1 MENYNYNYR
10 SLSNIYLEQTNPYP
24 LMDFDSIHR
33 RATDERLGDVGY
45 ECPQP
50 SIYQHHEHHD
60 SCYNYR
66 GSRYSPRQ
74 ENYQSPVVELETY
87 PCGEQ
92 DYGISSLRLVEENGV
107 DHSSPVQQTFLPAPS
122 SPAMQLPQSPWT
134 QYSED
139 EFSRN
144 FENTQYTA
152 YTELQ
157 PGSGMNNSHYFQSP
171 RTVEDNITNL
181 GYQPHYSSDLDDVPT
196 AIRNTSGKT
205 HNNQGNNTTVI
216 TEEKET
222 PILELPIDQKN
233 KSVDVRSTGL
243 SSAPGR
249 RYRCPV
255 RGCNLQFKRRAEMD
269 RHKESVHQP
278 SPGHLCPIPGCNRGV
293 PDNGFSRKDNLRQ
306 HLKLKHEVKFPK
318 GRRSRRT

>member
-134 QYSED
+134 Q
-139 EFSRN
+139 
-144 FENTQYTA
+144 
-152 YTELQ
+152 
-157 PGSGMNNSHYFQSP
+157 
-171 RTVEDNITNL
+171 
-181 GYQPHYSSDLDDVPT
+181 
-196 AIRNTSGKT
+196 
-205 HNNQGNNTTVI
+205 
-216 TEEKET
+216 
-222 PILELPIDQKN
+222 
-233 KSVDVRSTGL
+233 
-243 SSAPGR
+243 
-249 RYRCPV
+249 
-255 RGCNLQFKRRAEMD
+255 
-269 RHKESVHQP
+269 
-278 SPGHLCPIPGCNRGV
+278 
-293 PDNGFSRKDNLRQ
+293 
-306 HLKLKHEVKFPK
+306 
-318 GRRSRRT
+318 

>member
-1 MENYNYNYR
+1 
-10 SLSNIYLEQTNPYP
+10 
-24 LMDFDSIHR
+24 
-33 RATDERLGDVGY
+33 
-45 ECPQP
+45 
-50 SIYQHHEHHD
+50 
-60 SCYNYR
+60 
-66 GSRYSPRQ
+66 
-74 ENYQSPVVELETY
+74 
-87 PCGEQ
+87 
-92 DYGISSLRLVEENGV
+92 
-107 DHSSPVQQTFLPAPS
+107 
-122 SPAMQLPQSPWT
+122 
-134 QYSED
+134 
-139 EFSRN
+139 
-144 FENTQYTA
+144 
-152 YTELQ
+152 
-157 PGSGMNNSHYFQSP
+157 MNNSHYFQSP